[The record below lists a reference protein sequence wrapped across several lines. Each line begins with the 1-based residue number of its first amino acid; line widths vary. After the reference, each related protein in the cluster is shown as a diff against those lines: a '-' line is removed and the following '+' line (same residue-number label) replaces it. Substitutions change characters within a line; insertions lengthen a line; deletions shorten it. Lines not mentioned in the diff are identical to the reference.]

1 MTAPL
6 WQPTKDAI
14 KNSQMMQ
21 FIHQI
26 NKTQHTDISNYPDL
40 HQWSIEHSELFWKS
54 IWDFNEIIASQ
65 SATTI
70 LSNKDNMDKATWFVD
85 AKLNFAENLLKRKD
99 NHTAIISITE
109 NNQQT
114 TLTYQELH
122 HQVAVWAQQLR
133 SYGIQPGDR
142 IAAFMPNIPETIIAM
157 FAAISI
163 GAVWS
168 SCSPD
173 FGLQGLTDRFSQ
185 IKPSILFAVDGHQ
198 YNGKQHHDLEKIA
211 QLQDQLPDL
220 KKTIIIPFINEN
232 PDIRKIKNAI
242 LWTEIHAE
250 KTPELTFEQLP
261 FNHPIYIL
269 YSSGTTGKPK
279 CMVHGAGGT
288 LLQHLKE
295 HRLHV
300 DLRPEDKHFFYTT
313 CGWMMWNWLVSSLA
327 TGATLI
333 LYDGAPL
340 FPKPNRLFD
349 LIDKLGITVFGVGAK
364 LIESFEKNYITPI
377 ITHSLSSLRTI
388 LTTGSPL
395 LPESFDYVYTKIKKD
410 LCLSSISGG
419 SDIVSCFALGNPI
432 LPVYSGELQCLGLGM
447 NVKVFN
453 DHGKAVTEEK
463 GELVCTDPFPA
474 MPIYFWND
482 TDGEKFHNAY
492 FNRYK
497 NVWAHGDYAKITAH
511 NGLFIYGRSDATL
524 NPGGIRIGT
533 AEIYQQVEKCDD
545 VLDCMAVGQAWQGSE
560 RIILFIVLRN
570 GSILNE
576 ALTQKIKTEIRQ
588 HASPHHVPA
597 KIIQVPD
604 LPRTI
609 SGKIVEL
616 AVKKIIH
623 GKTVKNLDALANP
636 EVLEHFKNLR
646 ALQEE

>member
-1 MTAPL
+1 MSVPL
-6 WQPTKDAI
+6 WQPTKAAI

-26 NKTQHTDISNYPDL
+26 NKTQHTHISNYPDL
-40 HQWSIEHSELFWKS
+40 HQWSIKHPELFWKS

-70 LSNKDNMDKATWFVD
+70 LTNKDNMEKASWFID
-85 AKLNFAENLLKRKD
+85 AKLNFAENLLKRRD

-157 FAAISI
+157 LAATSI

-173 FGLQGLTDRFSQ
+173 FGLQGLLDRFSQ
-185 IKPSILFAVDGHQ
+185 IKPRILFAVDGHQ
-198 YNGKQHHDLEKIA
+198 YNGKQYQHLEKIA
-211 QLQDQLPDL
+211 QLQEQLPDL
-220 KKTIIIPFINEN
+220 KKTIIIPFINKR
-232 PDIRKIKNAI
+232 PDITKIKNAI
-242 LWTEIHAE
+242 LWTEIHATN
-250 KTPELTFEQLP
+250 TPELTFEQLP

-288 LLQHLKE
+288 LLQHVKE

-327 TGATLI
+327 TGATLV

-340 FPKPNRLFD
+340 FPKLDRLFD
-349 LIDKLGITVFGVGAK
+349 LIDEFGITVFGIGAK
-364 LIESFEKNYITPI
+364 LIESYEKNYITPI
-377 ITHSLSSLRTI
+377 KTHSLSSLRTI

-395 LPESFDYVYTKIKKD
+395 LPDSFDYVYTKIKKD

-432 LPVYSGELQCLGLGM
+432 LPVYRGELQCIGLGM
-447 NVKVFN
+447 DVEVFN
-453 DHGKAVTEEK
+453 DNGEAVTEEK
-463 GELVCTDPFPA
+463 GELVCTTPFTA

-511 NGLFIYGRSDATL
+511 AGLIIYGRSDATL
-524 NPGGIRIGT
+524 NPGGVRIGT
-533 AEIYQQVEKCDD
+533 AEIYQQVEKCDE
-545 VLDCMAVGQAWQGSE
+545 VLDCMAVAQQWQGSKN
-560 RIILFIVLRN
+560 IILFTVLRN
-570 GSILNE
+570 GSTLNDT
-576 ALTQKIKTEIRQ
+576 LIQKIKTEIRK

-623 GKTVKNLDALANP
+623 DEPVKNLDALANP
-636 EVLEHFKNLR
+636 EVLEHFKNLKT
-646 ALQEE
+646 LQE